1 MAQRTFWKGYLKL
14 SLVTCPVA
22 MSPATSESEKVRFH
36 TVNRATGNRIVSR
49 YVDLETGK
57 PVRDEEEA
65 KGYQTGDDSFVILE
79 DEDLDTVAL
88 ESTRTIDID
97 MFVPRDS
104 IPWVYLDSP
113 HYLVPN
119 DQVGEEA
126 FAVIREAMAATKMVG
141 ISRVVLYR
149 RERAVMLEPRDKGIV
164 LWTLRYGD
172 EVRDQKAYF
181 AGIDKAKPEPEMLQ
195 LATRFIEQKREA
207 WSPEMVQDPLQ
218 EKLLQLIATKKK
230 RKPKPSA
237 SGEPA
242 ERKDN
247 VINLFDALK
256 KSLAQDKSEAGSAK
270 SSAKTG
276 DAKTSAAKT
285 AASKADAKKSDAK
298 KSAAAEAG
306 EKKATRKPAA
316 KSKRSS

>member
-57 PVRDEEEA
+57 PVAEDDEA
-65 KGYQTGDDSFVILE
+65 KGYQTGDDSYVILE
-79 DEDLDTVAL
+79 DDELDTVAL

-119 DQVGEEA
+119 DAVGEEA

-181 AGIDKAKPEPEMLQ
+181 AGIDKSKPEPEMLK
-195 LATRFIEQKREA
+195 LASRYIEEHREA
-207 WSPEMVQDPLQ
+207 WSPEMVGDPLQ
-218 EKLLQLIATKKK
+218 DKLLKLIATKKK
-230 RKPKPSA
+230 RKPKAAES
-237 SGEPA
+237 EPA
-242 ERKDN
+242 ERRDN

-256 KSLAQDKSEAGSAK
+256 KSLAQDKEAGQPAASSNKAGTAPAK
-270 SSAKTG
+270 AGQPLKGEGKAK
-276 DAKTSAAKT
+276 AKT
-285 AASKADAKKSDAK
+285 ATSKNVVKDDKPPAKPKRTSGPK
-298 KSAAAEAG
+298 KTS
-306 EKKATRKPAA
+306 
-316 KSKRSS
+316 